1 MTVQGRYFKLYDDMS
16 IPGRWNLR
24 FPFFKDGGDSGS
36 CEDDDEREFFD
47 TWRFNE
53 GRGLEVDEPIRL
65 TMKPVGIA
73 LEFSEAMG
81 IPIVHRRVVS
91 LFERLGLQKE
101 VQFIP
106 VEVEGQT
113 EPWFIL
119 NALQVIRCIDD
130 ARCDEVFYWGPEDG
144 EPDRIGEYQNVRG
157 LKVDPEKIGGAHIFR
172 PWGWLVVLIVSEY
185 VKTAMEEEGIT
196 GIKFLEV

>member
-1 MTVQGRYFKLYDDMS
+1 MMAQMKYYKMYDDVYV
-16 IPGRWNLR
+16 PGRWHLR
-24 FPFFKDGGDSGS
+24 LPVDTQG
-36 CEDDDEREFFD
+36 EWID
-47 TWRFNE
+47 TWQFNE
-53 GRGLEVDEPIRL
+53 GRALDIKGPIRF
-65 TMKPVGIA
+65 PVRPKGIA
-73 LEFSEAMG
+73 LEFTLCSMG
-81 IPIVHRRVVS
+81 NPVVHRRVVS

-113 EPWFIL
+113 DPWFIL

-130 ARCDEVFYWGPEDG
+130 ARCEEVLYWQPEDNR
-144 EPDRIGEYQNVRG
+144 PDKVGQYRNVRG

-172 PWGWLVVLIVSEY
+172 PWGWLVVLIVSEHI
-185 VKTAMEEEGIT
+185 KQAMEAEGIT

>member
-1 MTVQGRYFKLYDDMS
+1 M
-16 IPGRWNLR
+16 R
-24 FPFFKDGGDSGS
+24 FPLFKDGGDSGS
-36 CEDDDEREFFD
+36 REDDDERELFD

-53 GRGLEVDEPIRL
+53 GRTLEIERPIRL
-65 TMKPVGIA
+65 SMKPVGLA

-81 IPIVHRRVVS
+81 IPIVHQRVVS
-91 LFERLGLQKE
+91 LFERLGLQNE

-130 ARCDEVFYWGPEDG
+130 ARCEEVLSWQPEDNR
-144 EPDRIGEYQNVRG
+144 PDKVGQYRDVAG
-157 LKVDPEKIGGAHIFR
+157 LRVDVEKIGGAHIFR
-172 PWGWLVVLIVSEY
+172 PWGWLVVLIVSEH

>member
-1 MTVQGRYFKLYDDMS
+1 MTVRGRYFKLYDDMS
-16 IPGRWNLR
+16 IPGRWDLR
-24 FPFFKDGGDSGS
+24 FPLFKDEGDSGS
-36 CEDDDEREFFD
+36 REDDDARELFD

-53 GRGLEVDEPIRL
+53 GNVLEIERPIRL
-65 TMKPVGIA
+65 TMKPAGIA

-81 IPIVHRRVVS
+81 TPIVHRRVVS

-106 VEVEGQT
+106 VEVEGQM

-119 NALQVIRCIDD
+119 NALRIIRCIDD
-130 ARCDEVFYWGPEDG
+130 ARCEEVLSWQPEDNR
-144 EPDRIGEYQNVRG
+144 PDKVGQYRNVAG
-157 LKVDPEKIGGAHIFR
+157 LRVDPDKIGDAHIFR
-172 PWGWLVVLIVSEY
+172 PWGWKVVLIVSEY
-185 VKTAMEEEGIT
+185 VKQAMEAEGIT